1 MRSRSFA
8 GCLVALMVLLSI
20 PFCISISHAETAE
33 YGDIVKAIGERKA
46 SWKAKETTI
55 SKRSAE
61 ARKNILAAEPLGA
74 AGDENVLATTGK
86 ALPSRLDWRSYS
98 GGSYVT
104 PVKEQGLCA
113 SGWSFA
119 ATAALESNLLI
130 SQNTPGSTLD
140 LSEQALIACSGAGG
154 CQGGWLNTASEFL
167 RSVGLPAEGCYPYT
181 ATDGLCSNACAEWPG
196 SSSRISNW
204 FNVSPTV
211 QSLKYALYNFGPAVA
226 LMEIRTDFL
235 FYGTGIYSPVWGGRE
250 GYHAV
255 LIVGYDDAGQYFI
268 VKNSWGT
275 DWGEDGYARISYSE
289 IPALVSIIAYQNASL
304 EAFPTVDGISR
315 TGDSDTKNAEIDLTT
330 SLSALQGT
338 VKDKAGNAV
347 GSADVKTG
355 EKAALTDSAGKY
367 TLPSVPAGDR
377 VVTAGKSGYSAAS
390 ENVTLKAGA
399 TTTKDFVLSKTE
411 TGETA
416 AATEDEKVKD
426 NTEILEK
433 NTGES
438 GPYKVA
444 GPGWIF
450 GKAPAVSPEK
460 AEEYFAS
467 RRSELPVMK
476 SVRPSV
482 AVHKEA
488 QMTMISKSILDSA
501 GDNLLAAGATTSSG
515 PTAVSGEIAG
525 LARALLHDPLK
536 IYNYVHMFID
546 YVPYYGSTKGANLT
560 YADKNGNDFDQ
571 ASLMIALLRA
581 SGYTAQYVYGTMT
594 ISDTQAANWLNIWTR
609 GGIDAALSDGGIPHT
624 VSEENKTVTLNRV
637 WVKATINNTEYIFD
651 PAFKNYMY
659 YNKMDVGQAMGYDRS
674 EFMASATAGATVG
687 NDYAQNIN
695 EANVRSKLSQYSSNL
710 INHIRNNYPN
720 NSVRELFGGRK
731 IQENYDSQYRTTL
744 PVSSTVIDTWDDI
757 PEEYVTKMIIN
768 IPGYIDNWTAR
779 TDEFGGIAWYLPTTG
794 WGASTVANMTITLDH
809 PYAAQDGKYG
819 DQSATYVVRGES
831 MYNIPYAFGR
841 GVSDF
846 RVQSRK
852 NYLEELLAENAS
864 SEKLIQET
872 LAVMGLVYMKEVFMV
887 NERISALYKIAE
899 TNHHTVGMI
908 AQEGSYYIDFK
919 NVFSSNMTHGDLSSH
934 EVFRSVV
941 QVSALFMSAF
951 EHTVLEQTMGSDKPG
966 VSTIKLMQIANATGR
981 KVFRTT
987 SSNFSAIK
995 PQLINYSTT
1004 DLNSFQSMVN
1014 DGKVLILPDNGQ
1026 LVLNKWKGKGYVEK
1040 KYSDGAFSEKS
1051 IGMMIGGGL
1060 FGGFCSYKGYV
1071 EPKSY
1076 GTYDGWFS
1084 VKQRMDEACTNF
1096 TSGCGDPVDMARG
1109 AFMSE
1114 STDLT
1119 IGGSAP
1125 SGLAMARSY
1134 DSDKKYNK
1142 RTLGYGWT
1150 HNNDFFLKLS
1160 SYAEPVLG
1168 DRQPVDTASFV
1179 TALFIA
1185 NDLMKAY
1192 DDTADAWVISS
1203 LMGKWSGDQMTDN
1216 AVTVYLGKKGF
1227 EYIKLPDGTYTPP
1240 PGVTTQL
1247 VKNPDGTFSLQERF
1261 GTRMN
1266 FNADKKISEMK
1277 DVDGNTMTFTYNADK
1292 NLTSVKDAVGR
1303 TLTLSYASGKISSVI
1318 DSAGRSVSYTYD
1330 SSDNLTGYSDPEKKV
1345 WSHSYDTDHQ
1355 ILEEKT
1361 PLNITKVKNTYDSMS
1376 RIMTQDMPRQGGV
1389 TAKYAFLFSEYWNME
1404 AAPVPGQSDRFYLTT
1419 FHYDDKKRE
1428 WAHLD
1433 ATGFWTTSAFDG
1445 QDHVIWTTDI
1455 LLSEKN
1461 KGTGYTYDGNQNLI
1475 KTTDA
1480 LGYSVSNTYDD
1491 RFRLID
1497 TTDPLGNTTNFS
1509 YDDKHHLLKTRDPLG
1524 NTITAT
1530 YLASGLKDTTTDA
1543 RETITRMTYDPYYN
1557 PWTTRTGSHPEVTYT
1572 YDSIGR
1578 MTSLTDQEGATTTFA
1593 YDKRNLLLSKTDPLG
1608 RTTSFTYDDAGRM
1621 TRRTDRNSHTI
1632 TYAYT
1637 PSDKVEK
1644 ITYPDATTVN
1654 YTYNILDNLTSMQDA
1669 TGTSNYTYDPV
1680 NRITSQ
1686 TDSRGI
1692 VVHYIYDLAG
1702 NLTELTYP
1710 GDRKVLYTYD
1720 DLYRLKTVRIDWL
1733 NQEASYAYDEA
1744 GRLISLT
1751 NFNGTVTTYGY
1762 DSAGR
1767 PTTIDN
1773 AKSDGSTISSYRFT
1787 LDGNGNRTGV
1797 EQNEPLQTLLE
1808 TKDTAFT
1815 YNEKKNRLLTA
1826 GNNAFGYDKE
1836 GQLSSGYEKNYTFDF
1851 EHRLKSIGE
1860 GIEFTYDGKGTR
1872 IRTTRDGVTTNY
1884 VYDAGGNLLAE
1895 ADKDGNILRYYI
1907 QGKGLLAVVSET
1919 PTRMYCYHYNA
1930 TGSTIAMT
1938 DEAQTV
1944 VNQYSYDPHGNIL
1957 SQQEQIP
1964 QSFKYV
1970 GQYGVMAEPN
1980 GFYYMRARYY
1990 DPQVGRFVSEDPIGF
2005 DGGDVNLYAYVAN
2018 NPVMG
2023 IDPEGTFNA
2032 CGAAAG
2038 AAIGASAGPLG
2049 AALGAAIGT
2058 VAGTYVG
2065 IYLWDKLVEP
2075 LYSKP
2080 PSDAHDPN
2088 GAKAPGKP
2096 GKAEG
2101 FLDPKG
2107 GENWTKN
2114 PNGSGSGW
2122 EAKDGK
2128 VWVPTGPKPS
2138 RAHGGPHWDVQN
2150 PRTGT
2155 HINVKPGG

>member
-20 PFCISISHAETAE
+20 PFCISISRADTAE

-55 SKRSAE
+55 SKRSTE
-61 ARKNILAAEPLGA
+61 ARKYILAAEPFGN
-74 AGDENVLATTGK
+74 AGDENILATTGK
-86 ALPSRLDWRSYS
+86 ALPSRLDWRRYS
-98 GGSYVT
+98 GGNYVT
-104 PVKEQGLCA
+104 PAKDQGLCA

-119 ATAALESNLLI
+119 ATAALESSLLI

-140 LSEQALIACSGAGG
+140 LSEQALIACSSAGG

-181 ATDGLCSNACAEWPG
+181 ATDGLCSNACADWPG

-235 FYGTGIYSPVWGGRE
+235 FYGTGIYSPVWGSRE

-268 VKNSWGT
+268 VKNSWGA

-289 IPALVSIIAYQNASL
+289 IQALVSILAYQNAIP

-315 TGDSDTKNAEIDLTT
+315 TRDSDTANAEGDLTA

-347 GSADVKTG
+347 GGADVKTG
-355 EKAALTDSAGKY
+355 EKVALTDSAGKY

-377 VVTAGKSGYSAAS
+377 VVTAGKSGYSTAS
-390 ENVTLKAGA
+390 ENVTLKPGA
-399 TTTKDFVLSKTE
+399 TTTKDFVLSKSE

-416 AATEDEKVKD
+416 AATGDEKVKD

-433 NTGES
+433 STGET

-460 AEEYFAS
+460 AEEYFAA
-467 RRSELPVMK
+467 RRSEIPVTKTIRPSWSMK
-476 SVRPSV
+476 SGKMSQKTLKIVRDTHLADV
-482 AVHKEA
+482 ATVE
-488 QMTMISKSILDSA
+488 S
-501 GDNLLAAGATTSSG
+501 GAVTESR
-515 PTAVSGEIAG
+515 EIEE
-525 LARALLHDPLK
+525 LARALLHDPLE
-536 IYNYVHMFID
+536 IYNYVHMFVD

-581 SGYTAQYVYGTMT
+581 SGYAAQYVYGTMT
-594 ISDTQAANWLNIWTR
+594 ISDVQAANWLNAWCI
-609 GGIDAALSDGGIPHT
+609 GDIDSVLSDGGIPHT
-624 VSEENKTVTLNRV
+624 VSEANNTVTLNRV
-637 WVKATINNTEYIFD
+637 WVKVTIDNADYVFD
-651 PAFKNYMY
+651 PAFKKYMY
-659 YNKMDVGQAMGYDRS
+659 YEKMDVGQAIGYVRS
-674 EFMASATAGATVG
+674 DFMTSATAGATVG
-687 NDYAQNIN
+687 SDYAQNIN
-695 EANVRSKLSQYSSNL
+695 EANVRSKLTQYTTNL
-710 INHIRNNYPN
+710 VSHIRNNNPN
-720 NSVRELFGGRK
+720 KSVIELFGGREIK
-731 IQENYDSQYRTTL
+731 ENKDGQFRSSLLVSTT
-744 PVSSTVIDTWDDI
+744 VTAMWDDI
-757 PEEYVTKMIIN
+757 PEEYVTKMTIN
-768 IPGYIDNWTAR
+768 IPGHVSNHVAR
-779 TDEFGGIAWYLPTTG
+779 TDELNGSIIVLSTIGWEESRTT
-794 WGASTVANMTITLDH
+794 AMSMTITVDH
-809 PYAAQDGKYG
+809 PYAANGGTHG
-819 DQSATYVVRGES
+819 DQSATYTIHGQS
-831 MYNIPYAFGR
+831 MYNIPYSFGR
-841 GVSDF
+841 GVNAL
-846 RVQSRK
+846 RVELRK
-852 NYLEELLAENAS
+852 QYLDELLADYSS
-864 SEKLIQET
+864 SEEDIILET
-872 LAVMGLVYMKEVFMV
+872 LAVMGLVYMREESMV
-887 NERISALYKIAE
+887 DERLSALYNFTQ
-899 TNHHTVGMI
+899 TNHHMVGLI
-908 AQEGSYYIDFK
+908 AQEDSYYIDFRHIYST
-919 NVFSSNMTHGDLSSH
+919 FEGFGDLSPQI
-934 EVFRSVV
+934 FLRSVNH
-941 QVSALFMSAF
+941 SAGIFMSTF

-966 VSTIKLMQIANATGR
+966 VSTIKLMQIANASGR
-981 KVFRTT
+981 KVFRAT
-987 SSNFSAIK
+987 SSNYAAIK
-995 PQLINYSTT
+995 QQLTNYSTS
-1004 DLNSFQSMVN
+1004 DLNNIQSLVN
-1014 DGKVLILPDNGQ
+1014 EGKVLILPDNGQ
-1026 LVLNKWKGKGYVEK
+1026 LVLNKWKGQGYVVTA
-1040 KYSDGAFSEKS
+1040 YSESTGETTLSMK
-1051 IGMMIGGGL
+1051 IGGGL
-1060 FGGFCSYKGYV
+1060 FGGFCSDKGYV
-1071 EPKSY
+1071 EPMNY
-1076 GTYDGWFS
+1076 GTYGGLFS
-1084 VKQRMDEACTNF
+1084 ITEKPFLSCTVPNLC
-1096 TSGCGDPVDMARG
+1096 GGDPVDMARG
-1109 AFMSE
+1109 AFLSAR
-1114 STDLT
+1114 TDLT
-1119 IGGSAP
+1119 LNGSAP
-1125 SGLAMARSY
+1125 NGLTMARSY

-1150 HNNDFFLKLS
+1150 HNNDLFLKAS
-1160 SYAEPVLG
+1160 SYADPVLG
-1168 DRQPVDTASFV
+1168 NRQPVDTASFV
-1179 TALFIA
+1179 IALYITS
-1185 NDLMKAY
+1185 DLMKAY
-1192 DDTADAWVISS
+1192 DDTADAWMVSS
-1203 LMGKWSGDQMTDN
+1203 LIGKWSGDHMTDN
-1216 AVTVYLGKKGF
+1216 AVTAYLGDKGF
-1227 EYIKLPDGTYTPP
+1227 EYIMLPDGTYAPP
-1240 PGVTTQL
+1240 PGITTQL

-1277 DVDGNTMTFTYNADK
+1277 DVDGNTMTFAYNADK
-1292 NLTSVKDAVGR
+1292 NLTSIKDALGR
-1303 TLTLSYASGKISSVI
+1303 TLTLSYTDGKISSVA

-1345 WSHSYDTDHQ
+1345 WSYSYDTMHQ

-1361 PLNITKVKNTYDSMS
+1361 PLNITKVTNTYDTND
-1376 RIMTQDMPRQGGV
+1376 RISQQEITRQGGV
-1389 TAKYAFLFSEYWNME
+1389 KAKYFFLFSEYWNIE
-1404 AAPVPGQSDRFYLTT
+1404 AAPIPSNDKLVSLTT
-1419 FHYDDKKRE
+1419 SFYDSKKRE
-1428 WAHLD
+1428 WGSMD

-1497 TTDPLGNTTNFS
+1497 TTDPLGNMTSFT
-1509 YDDKHHLLKTRDPLG
+1509 YDDKHHLLKTRDPIG

-1530 YLASGLKDTTTDA
+1530 YLASGMKDTTTDA
-1543 RETITRMTYDPYYN
+1543 RGTITRMTYDAYYN
-1557 PWTTRTGSHPEVTYT
+1557 PWTTRTGSHPEVTYA

-1578 MTSLTDQEGATTTFA
+1578 MTSLTDQEGATTTFT

-1621 TRRTDRNSHTI
+1621 TSRTDRNSHTT

-1669 TGTSNYTYDPV
+1669 TGTTTYTYDPV

-1686 TDSRGI
+1686 TDSRGF
-1692 VVHYIYDLAG
+1692 VVHYAYDLAG

-1720 DLYRLKTVRIDWL
+1720 DLYLLKTVRIDWL

-1762 DSAGR
+1762 DNAGR
-1767 PTTIDN
+1767 PTSIDN
-1773 AKSDGSTISSYRFT
+1773 AKSDNSTISSYRFT

-1797 EQNEPLQTLLE
+1797 EQNEPLQALLE

-1836 GQLSSGYEKNYTFDF
+1836 GQLSSGYEKSYTFDF
-1851 EHRLKSIGE
+1851 EHRLKSVGE
-1860 GIEFTYDGKGTR
+1860 GIEFIYDGKGTR
-1872 IRTTRDGVTTNY
+1872 IRATRDGVMTNY

-1907 QGKGLLAVVSET
+1907 HGKGLLAVVTET

-1938 DEAQTV
+1938 DETQTV

-1957 SQQEQIP
+1957 TQQEQIP

-1990 DPQVGRFVSEDPIGF
+1990 DPQAGRFISEDPIGF

-2018 NPVMG
+2018 NSIIF
-2023 IDPEGTFNA
+2023 IDPQGTSPAAWIIKLTEKGIKKISSIYSTAVAREARRQGENVLAPTKQAAKAIERGAFGGKEDVLKHKGHDLANGTTGNPHFQTPGKSGHTFWSGAVGFMGSLIDPFNSIS
-2032 CGAAAG
+2032 GEL
-2038 AAIGASAGPLG
+2038 AGPEYDMLP
-2049 AALGAAIGT
+2049 I
-2058 VAGTYVG
+2058 
-2065 IYLWDKLVEP
+2065 K
-2075 LYSKP
+2075 SSQCK
-2080 PSDAHDPN
+2080 
-2088 GAKAPGKP
+2088 
-2096 GKAEG
+2096 
-2101 FLDPKG
+2101 
-2107 GENWTKN
+2107 
-2114 PNGSGSGW
+2114 
-2122 EAKDGK
+2122 
-2128 VWVPTGPKPS
+2128 
-2138 RAHGGPHWDVQN
+2138 
-2150 PRTGT
+2150 
-2155 HINVKPGG
+2155 